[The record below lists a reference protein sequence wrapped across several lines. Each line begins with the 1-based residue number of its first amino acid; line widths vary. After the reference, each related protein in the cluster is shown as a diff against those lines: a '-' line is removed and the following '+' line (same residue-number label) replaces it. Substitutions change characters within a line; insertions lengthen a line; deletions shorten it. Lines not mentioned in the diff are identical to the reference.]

1 MGQQKLIRF
10 NEIKTFKNVL
20 EKPADIK
27 GKWKLHFKNNH
38 PITLELACGKGEYTV
53 GLARM
58 YKDRNFIG
66 VDIKGN
72 RIWKGAKTAL
82 AENLENV
89 AFLRTG
95 IDKIA
100 DYFKSEEVG
109 EIWITFPDPQLR
121 NSKHKK
127 RLTHPRFLRLYQSI
141 IMEGGKIHLKTDS
154 PDLYNFTKTVIN
166 LYNIEVLSDLD
177 NVYAENNL
185 PEELYIKTHYE
196 QLDIAQSNR
205 IHYLSFKINIDLPVS
220 KDEELK
226 RMVYEVVRLIPKGR
240 VTSYGAIARYLG
252 TGKSA
257 RMVGWAMNAAHDQKP
272 KVPAHRVVNRN
283 GMLSG
288 KMHFSTPDKMQQLLE
303 KEGITVKDDQIINF
317 SSLNWDPSIELC

>member
-1 MGQQKLIRF
+1 MGQKKLIRF
-10 NEIKTFKNVL
+10 NEIKTFDNVL
-20 EKPADIK
+20 ERPSNMN
-27 GKWKLHFKNNH
+27 GNWSNHFNNNN

-58 YKDRNFIG
+58 YPNRNFIG

-72 RIWKGAKTAL
+72 RIWRGAKTAL
-82 AENLENV
+82 DEKLTNV

-100 DYFKSEEVG
+100 DYFSAGEVA

-141 IMEGGKIHLKTDS
+141 LQQDGIVNLKTDS

-166 LYNIEVLSDLD
+166 LYNIEVLVDMD
-177 NVYAENNL
+177 NVYAESNIS
-185 PEELYIKTHYE
+185 EELKIKTHYE
-196 QLDIAQSNR
+196 QLDIAGANR
-205 IHYLSFKINIDLPVS
+205 VHYLSFKVNKELPTE

-226 RMVYEVVRLIPKGR
+226 LLI
-240 VTSYGAIARYLG
+240 
-252 TGKSA
+252 
-257 RMVGWAMNAAHDQKP
+257 HDE
-272 KVPAHRVVNRN
+272 
-283 GMLSG
+283 
-288 KMHFSTPDKMQQLLE
+288 D
-303 KEGITVKDDQIINF
+303 
-317 SSLNWDPSIELC
+317 